1 MLRDEPRY
9 MRLLHIEMVLMP
21 TCRYKI
27 ISLFKLLLELAWQ
40 LLICL
45 RCSKLENTR
54 NRPELFKTVLRSIF
68 WILFF
73 VYLLHDFM
81 RCSFAEEIFVDCKS
95 NCGVGFL
102 FSGNIY
108 LMEPKIEFDV
118 SLLFPSFSF
127 IRYRKEKSQDI

>member
-1 MLRDEPRY
+1 MLRDVPRY

-81 RCSFAEEIFVDCKS
+81 KSSFAEEIFVDCQS

-102 FSGNIY
+102 FSGNIK
-108 LMEPKIEFDV
+108 LNLKLNSTF
-118 SLLFPSFSF
+118 LCFFPSFSF